1 MSHTCG
7 TFFFMANE
15 KPDNIADNPSLLP
28 YASNVGA
35 PPIIATDLTAFKQK
49 GIMKAEKVLDR
60 RYQELME
67 QAETLQ
73 KSFMITQEIYGS
85 KYKFEPII
93 GDVYHLYEDSD
104 GGRILSLIEPNLWNK
119 KHLYS
124 AILNSDMTWTKIN

>member
-1 MSHTCG
+1 MGH
-7 TFFFMANE
+7 FFFMANE

-35 PPIIATDLTAFKQK
+35 PPIIATDLTGFKQK
-49 GIMKAEKVLDR
+49 GVMKAEKVLDR

-73 KSFMITQEIYGS
+73 KSFIITQEIYGS

-119 KHLYS
+119 KYLYS

>member
-1 MSHTCG
+1 
-7 TFFFMANE
+7 MANE

-35 PPIIATDLTAFKQK
+35 PPIIATDLTGFKQK
-49 GIMKAEKVLDR
+49 GVMKAEKVLDR

-73 KSFMITQEIYGS
+73 KSIIITQEIYGS

-119 KHLYS
+119 KYLYS

>member
-1 MSHTCG
+1 
-7 TFFFMANE
+7 MANE
-15 KPDNIADNPSLLP
+15 KPDNITDNPSLLP

-35 PPIIATDLTAFKQK
+35 PPIIATDLTGFKQK
-49 GIMKAEKVLDR
+49 GVMKAEKVLDR
-60 RYQELME
+60 KYQELME

-73 KSFMITQEIYGS
+73 KSFIITQEIYGS

-93 GDVYHLYEDSD
+93 GDVYRLYEDSD
-104 GGRILSLIEPNLWNK
+104 GGRILSLIEPNLWNN